1 LTEWVLIGD
10 KLVMSKQKKA
20 LNVTEIKAEKAA
32 EREKRLADALRDN
45 LKRRKPSRNKT
56 LKTPQS
62 DA

>member
-1 LTEWVLIGD
+1 
-10 KLVMSKQKKA
+10 MSKQKKA